1 MKNQEIGL
9 TGSSTTSEML
19 TYLSDNLARA
29 SSFLSYVILHFSD
42 SKLFL
47 QALRVYPLLLVIV
60 SLIRAACKLAG
71 KYL

>member
-42 SKLFL
+42 SKLFS
-47 QALRVYPLLLVIV
+47 PSFE
-60 SLIRAACKLAG
+60 SLSSAFSNSFSH
-71 KYL
+71 